1 MGTKM
6 INLTRFAFIA
16 TIIGFA
22 TGCYYDKSDL
32 LYGETACDTALV
44 TYAASV
50 SPVMTSQCVSCHSG
64 SFPSA
69 GINLENYTAV
79 KAYATTNKAKLVGSV
94 KWDGTASNMPKGGT
108 QWSACQL
115 NTLSAWINQG
125 MKP

>member
-6 INLTRFAFIA
+6 INLTRICLVVTAF
-16 TIIGFA
+16 TFFSS
-22 TGCYYDKSDL
+22 CYYDKSDL

-44 TYAASV
+44 SYATSV
-50 SPVMTSQCVSCHSG
+50 NPVMVSQCVSCHSG

-69 GINLENYTAV
+69 SINLENYAAV
-79 KAYATTNKAKLVGSV
+79 KAYATANKAKLVGSV